1 MWPTRN
7 IGGVGG
13 ASGDGSG
20 NSDPRGAVGG
30 GRSAPSLTADSMDI
44 DASASTSSS
53 TAPAIPM
60 IDAYS
65 SPSFLLREGDVFKT
79 YFLSKSELSRN
90 QSTLRAMIAAGRSVD
105 VVTFVSTTL
114 SRVELQTPDAFSE
127 RTHALTVIERSGD
140 GEAIGVLNGDGSLTM
155 PYGEIESR
163 QGGDDGGGI
172 GKASFSLH
180 LTSGQHDRLMYSLT
194 KYSQYNLKVKI
205 SNLFGKGFN
214 LRDYAINPDKG
225 QIYKVVLR
233 IGAGGVIQDVESS
246 GKFGRDPEPELM
258 QTDRRLLSQV
268 LKRKADTRLDEPPLA
283 KRRRFLND

>member
-1 MWPTRN
+1 
-7 IGGVGG
+7 
-13 ASGDGSG
+13 
-20 NSDPRGAVGG
+20 
-30 GRSAPSLTADSMDI
+30 
-44 DASASTSSS
+44 
-53 TAPAIPM
+53 
-60 IDAYS
+60 
-65 SPSFLLREGDVFKT
+65 
-79 YFLSKSELSRN
+79 
-90 QSTLRAMIAAGRSVD
+90 MIAAGRSVD
-105 VVTFVSTTL
+105 VVTLVSTTL
-114 SRVELQTPDAFSE
+114 SRVELQTPDVFSG
-127 RTHALTVIERSGD
+127 RTHALTVIEGGGG

-214 LRDYAINPDKG
+214 LLDYAINPSKG

-233 IGAGGVIQDVESS
+233 IGAEGVIQDVESF

-258 QTDRRLLSQV
+258 QTDRRLLSVFVNKVVASTQPV
-268 LKRKADTRLDEPPLA
+268 LSNRPAACRSGFSQTPPGRSQFRVERLPHRSGCRCLA
-283 KRRRFLND
+283 SR